1 VAQRSFGGAQ
11 RARDEARH
19 DSIPRRR
26 FARPTQ
32 GTGRGARIGRRTHRR
47 ARRLLDHLAD
57 GGFAAIPRNIR
68 WHGTI
73 VEVAHLCAD
82 LGDADRADAL
92 RPLLLP
98 VAQEH
103 GVLPLAICYGGPVSR
118 CLARIAELLG
128 ESDEAHHRYEEALD
142 ACRGLGARPM
152 QAQVLRAGNPDG
164 APRRAFARDVS
175 EVRRNASAVAGE
187 ALDAAVEAGRV
198 R

>member
-1 VAQRSFGGAQ
+1 MQWVQAFVA
-11 RARDEARH
+11 RALAAVGRTDE
-19 DSIPRRR
+19 
-26 FARPTQ
+26 
-32 GTGRGARIGRRTHRR
+32 
-47 ARRLLDHLAD
+47 ARRLLDDLAD

-82 LGDADRADAL
+82 LGDAARADAL

-152 QAQVLRAGNPDG
+152 QARVLVELGALTSAAASVRADATVWRQGSRS
-164 APRRAFARDVS
+164 RRSS
-175 EVRRNASAVAGE
+175 ECAASRRPVTQCSKR
-187 ALDAAVEAGRV
+187 GRG
-198 R
+198 